1 MKIKIECFI
10 YSSMKLLRYNNFIKP
25 IYENLDFLLEAKMV
39 FTDGF
44 KNILKSVDNP
54 LSKKILD
61 LEQKDVEKI
70 DANYIDTFDS
80 SFINFKSDKKVEAK
94 TGILNFEISYINND
108 PIRIQFLEKSVQWS
122 YQISRFLCNDFDPE
136 EYFSLSENKV
146 LLKYEKI
153 SIEDFTKLIEEG
165 GKDISSSSVKEN
177 IKNGIVSN
185 IPSYYWFIG
194 HHHNAGGSVYRLE
207 TMDGKNQYYAQSYDQ
222 YPILITN
229 ESKIKPQKL
238 RVGSFAQTLL
248 KASGVDVDNK
258 DLEDFVTK
266 FGLKFREAEENLFK
280 DFKLVEGED
289 IRKFYYEGN
298 YYKPTH
304 TLGSSCMR
312 YSRCQPYLNI
322 YVKNPKEVKLV
333 VLLSEE
339 DTEKIIGRA
348 LLWMAPKYEFT
359 LDEGIKVEQD
369 TPFMDRIYVSNSKD
383 EELFKQYAKK
393 MGYVYKRDQ
402 NSSGEDFMFGGSDTS
417 IERIDVYLSMGGF
430 IQFPYVDT
438 LCYYDPRNKVLSNID
453 DGNDT
458 QWTLNET
465 DGTTDQPC
473 QTCYDDEEIE
483 CRSCHGEGSFE
494 CRSCEGNGTVVCE
507 NCQGNGTIDGEECP
521 ECGGDG
527 TFECDECSGEGS
539 NECSRCEGRG
549 MEDCPTCNS

>member
-61 LEQKDVEKI
+61 LEQKDVEKV

-108 PIRIQFLEKSVQWS
+108 PIRIQFLENSVQWS
-122 YQISRFLCNDFDPE
+122 YQVARFLSNDFDPE
-136 EYFSLSENKV
+136 EYFSLSEKKV

-153 SIEDFTKLIEEG
+153 SKEDFINLLEEG

-185 IPSYYWFIG
+185 IPSYYS
-194 HHHNAGGSVYRLE
+194 GGSVYRLE
-207 TMDGKNQYYAQSYDQ
+207 TMDGKNQYYAQSFDEH
-222 YPILITN
+222 PILITN
-229 ESKIKPQKL
+229 ENKIKPQKL

-348 LLWMAPKYEFT
+348 LLWMTPKYECT

-473 QTCYDDEEIE
+473 QTCDGDAEIA
-483 CRSCHGEGSFE
+483 CRNCRGEGSIE
-494 CRSCEGNGTVVCE
+494 CSNCDGDGTIVCDD
-507 NCQGNGTIDGEECP
+507 CDGNGTIDGEECQN
-521 ECGGDG
+521 CGGDG
-527 TFECDECSGEGS
+527 TFDCDDCNGRGSSECPQ
-539 NECSRCEGRG
+539 CEGG
-549 MEDCPTCNS
+549 GSMDCPTCNS

>member
-61 LEQKDVEKI
+61 LEQKDIEKI

-94 TGILNFEISYINND
+94 TGILNFEITYINND
-108 PIRIQFLEKSVQWS
+108 LRRIQFLENSVQWS
-122 YQISRFLCNDFDPE
+122 YQIARFLCNDFDPE
-136 EYFSLSENKV
+136 EYFSLSEKKV

-153 SIEDFTKLIEEG
+153 SKEDFMNLIEEG

-177 IKNGIVSN
+177 IKNGIFTKIS
-185 IPSYYWFIG
+185 SYYS
-194 HHHNAGGSVYRLE
+194 GGSVYRLE
-207 TMDGKNQYYAQSYDQ
+207 TMDGKNQYYAHSFDE

-229 ESKIKPQKL
+229 ESKVKPQKL

-298 YYKPTH
+298 YYKASH

-312 YSRCQPYLNI
+312 YSRCQSYLNI
-322 YVKNPKEVKLV
+322 YVNNPKQVKLV
-333 VLLSEE
+333 ALLSEE
-339 DTEKIIGRA
+339 DPEKIIGRA
-348 LLWMAPKYEFT
+348 LLWMSPKYECT

-393 MGYVYKRDQ
+393 MGYVYKKHQ

-438 LCYYDPRNKVLSNID
+438 LCYYDTRNKVLSNID

-473 QTCYDDEEIE
+473 QTCDDDAEIE

-507 NCQGNGTIDGEECP
+507 NCQGNGTIDGEECT

>member
-61 LEQKDVEKI
+61 LEQKDVEKV

-94 TGILNFEISYINND
+94 TGILNFEITYINND
-108 PIRIQFLEKSVQWS
+108 TRRINFLEKSVQWS
-122 YQISRFLCNDFDPE
+122 YQISRFLCNDFDQE
-136 EYFSLSENKV
+136 EYFSLSQNKV

-153 SIEDFTKLIEEG
+153 SIEDFMNLIEG
-165 GKDISSSSVKEN
+165 GGGNVYQSFSSREY
-177 IKNGIVSN
+177 IKNGIVTN
-185 IPSYYWFIG
+185 IPSYYGLLPFQG
-194 HHHNAGGSVYRLE
+194 GGSVYKVE
-207 TMDGKNQYYAQSYDQ
+207 TMDGKNQYYAQSFDQ

-229 ESKIKPQKL
+229 ESKVKPQKL

-298 YYKPTH
+298 YYKASH

-312 YSRCQPYLNI
+312 YSKCQPYLNI
-322 YVKNPKEVKLV
+322 YVKNPKQVKLV

-339 DTEKIIGRA
+339 DPEKIIGRA
-348 LLWMAPKYEFT
+348 LLWMAPKYECT
-359 LDEGIKVEQD
+359 LDEGVKVEQD

-383 EELFKQYAKK
+383 EELFKQYARK

-402 NSSGEDFMFGGSDTS
+402 NSSGEEFMFGGSDTS

-465 DGTTDQPC
+465 DGTTDQGC
-473 QTCYDDEEIE
+473 QTCGGDEEIE
-483 CRSCHGEGSFE
+483 CRSCHGEGSLE
-494 CRSCEGNGTVVCE
+494 CRNCEGNGTVVCE
-507 NCQGNGTIDGEECP
+507 DCDGNGTIDGEECP

-527 TFECDECSGEGS
+527 TFECGDCNGDGS

>member
-1 MKIKIECFI
+1 
-10 YSSMKLLRYNNFIKP
+10 MKLLRYNNFIKP

-61 LEQKDVEKI
+61 LEEKDVEKI

-108 PIRIQFLEKSVQWS
+108 TRRIQFLENSVHWS
-122 YQISRFLCNDFDPE
+122 YQIARFLCNDFDPD
-136 EYFSLSENKV
+136 EYFGLSEKKV

-153 SIEDFTKLIEEG
+153 SKEDFMNLIEEG

-207 TMDGKNQYYAQSYDQ
+207 TMDGKNQYYAQSFDE

-229 ESKIKPQKL
+229 ESKVKPQKL

-280 DFKLVEGED
+280 DFKLVDGED

-298 YYKPTH
+298 YYKASH

-312 YSRCQPYLNI
+312 YSRCQSYLNI
-322 YVKNPKEVKLV
+322 YVNNPKQVKLV
-333 VLLSEE
+333 ALLSEE
-339 DTEKIIGRA
+339 DPEKIIGRA
-348 LLWMAPKYEFT
+348 LLWMSPKYECT
-359 LDEGIKVEQD
+359 LDDGISVEQD

-383 EELFKQYAKK
+383 EELFKQFAEKEGFYYKTYQ
-393 MGYVYKRDQ
+393 GYGHQDITNGTNTINRP
-402 NSSGEDFMFGGSDTS
+402 NIICNLEDGDFSMYPYMDTM
-417 IERIDVYLSMGGF
+417 YC
-430 IQFPYVDT
+430 VDIT
-438 LCYYDPRNKVLSNID
+438 NNKCSND
-453 DGNDT
+453 DDNLEGRVRFC
-458 QWTLNET
+458 QHT
-465 DGTTDQPC
+465 DGTWEGADE
-473 QTCYDDEEIE
+473 DDA
-483 CRSCHGEGSFE
+483 EG
-494 CRSCEGNGTVVCE
+494 
-507 NCQGNGTIDGEECP
+507 D
-521 ECGGDG
+521 D
-527 TFECDECSGEGS
+527 D
-539 NECSRCEGRG
+539 
-549 MEDCPTCNS
+549 DDW